1 MKSLLLI
8 VESSKVKSL
17 NLLYCYTVRKRFKIH
32 ESQNISFLDA
42 PNIISIAP
50 DEDDDEN
57 EVEIVL
63 EARGTNL
70 QLSWLLDDVKLNN
83 SISGVEITNNINS
96 NTNGVSRSKLEL
108 SKDML
113 RSITKPI
120 QLTAIASNIDRSN
133 CSDLRGISSSCAVGS
148 QIRNDSVFLWLY
160 PAPRPGK
167 IDLYHDLIIFN
178 SQVC

>member
-1 MKSLLLI
+1 M
-8 VESSKVKSL
+8 
-17 NLLYCYTVRKRFKIH
+17 Y

-50 DEDDDEN
+50 DEDDDKN

-96 NTNGVSRSKLEL
+96 DTNGVSRSKLEL

-133 CSDLRGISSSCAVGS
+133 CSDLRGLSSSCAVGS
-148 QIRNDSVFLWLY
+148 QIRNDSVSLWLY

-167 IDLYHDLIIFN
+167 IDLYNDLIIFS

>member
-1 MKSLLLI
+1 M
-8 VESSKVKSL
+8 
-17 NLLYCYTVRKRFKIH
+17 
-32 ESQNISFLDA
+32 
-42 PNIISIAP
+42 
-50 DEDDDEN
+50 
-57 EVEIVL
+57 
-63 EARGTNL
+63 
-70 QLSWLLDDVKLNN
+70 SWLLDDVKLNN

-96 NTNGVSRSKLEL
+96 DTNGVSRSKLEL

-113 RSITKPI
+113 RNIKKPI

-167 IDLYHDLIIFN
+167 IDLYIDLIIFN
-178 SQVC
+178 SEVC